1 MVCWRYDEH
10 VDDIHDDCNDDDGP
24 AEDDDF
30 SKNTN
35 SYSDGNCVNDNAMI
49 LMILDDFDDAIIIPV
64 VSDAGG
70 YIA

>member
-1 MVCWRYDEH
+1 MNMKMIYIMMVTMMMMIILKIL
-10 VDDIHDDCNDDDGP
+10 V
-24 AEDDDF
+24 
-30 SKNTN
+30 TN

-49 LMILDDFDDAIIIPV
+49 QMILDDFDDAIIIPV